1 MKKKIIHT
9 AKNRFF
15 KDGLKKVHMDD
26 IASLMGVSKKTLYK
40 HFSSKEE
47 LAQATVILFQQEIR
61 EALASFKEDIE
72 DPIERFEKIVLF
84 VGKKLNE
91 AGPLFL
97 NDIKREVPALWAFIE
112 DFRRQEIMS
121 HMDDI
126 LTEGKRKKLIRPEID
141 THIATLVY
149 LGAIQ
154 TIIQPD
160 VLEENNI
167 SLDDAFTNIRD
178 IFLGGIK
185 TKTQEVSND
194 KI

>member
-26 IASLMGVSKKTLYK
+26 IASHMGVSKKTLYK

-47 LAQATVILFQQEIR
+47 LAQATVCLFQQEIR
-61 EALASFKEDIE
+61 EALASFREDTE

-185 TKTQEVSND
+185 SKTQEVSND
-194 KI
+194 EI